1 MSELLTVTAGVAPVF
16 AAVAGTLG
24 SAVAGAAVQRF
35 ADGTVATGEGFLRR
49 LFRRGDGTGAA
60 VALGVD
66 DEAEQRADAE
76 LARLDEDELRRLAE
90 ALTAWLAEAEG
101 AAPDPE
107 RLVELVRAT
116 APAPPT
122 APSTTHVTAH
132 GDYSVAV
139 DTIGDNATFHLG
151 GSGGDRPRRRS

>member
-1 MSELLTVTAGVAPVF
+1 MF

-35 ADGTVATGEGFLRR
+35 ADGTVDTGESFLRR
-49 LFRRGDGTGAA
+49 IFRRGDGTGPAA
-60 VALGVD
+60 ALGVD
-66 DEAEQRADAE
+66 DETERRANEE

-90 ALTAWLAEAEG
+90 ALTAWLADAEG
-101 AAPDPE
+101 DAPAPE

-116 APAPPT
+116 TPAPPA
-122 APSTTHVTAH
+122 APSTTQVTAH

-139 DTIGDNATFHLG
+139 QTIGDNATFNLG
-151 GSGGDRPRRRS
+151 GSGDDRPRRRS